1 MRRLAPPLS
10 VIEDALFDPS
20 PALLQRWLEG
30 DPSLSAE
37 RRAALEADP
46 AAQAYATVW
55 RQEPPAPCDQ
65 PPDFAVALPA
75 HLAEQIEARVAAN
88 ALNLAPEP
96 RPGLILQI
104 DSARIPSGPLDWD
117 LARPLAVLLSEP
129 AEHPSV
135 WYGWLMSPE
144 TDYASYWDL
153 LLEEGDAPVDPSVAM
168 VQVYNPVHIYCP
180 AASRALGQLAPP
192 RLAAVRTLAADFL
205 LGDTTSLPETDPG
218 MLLQRT
224 TSEGHLIVTG
234 TPLGD
239 EQDPRHAYQELYIA
253 VADYIRAMAGQALAE
268 LAEPAPA
275 PWWQRTLAALR
286 DAADQWQVTLTPVPV
301 LAMGPG
307 SSGVSE
313 SDTTVAT
320 WRLGETLDLQ
330 LIPGPDGQSVQIH
343 ATLAPGQP
351 PVTLALVEADGLVT
365 QQRRLDAQQPDGDLW
380 AEAGLTLSVRDEA
393 GGRLFEARLPDPL
406 AGQS

>member
-20 PALLQRWLEG
+20 PALVQRWLEG

-37 RRAALEADP
+37 RRAALDADP
-46 AAQAYATVW
+46 AAQAYAAAW
-55 RQEPPAPCDQ
+55 RQESPASRDQ

-88 ALNLAPEP
+88 ALNLASEP

-104 DSARIPSGPLDWD
+104 DSARTPSGPLDRD

-153 LLEEGDAPVDPSVAM
+153 LLEEEDTPVDPSVAM

-180 AASRALGQLAPP
+180 AATRALGQLGPN
-192 RLAAVRTLAADFL
+192 RLAAVRALAADFL
-205 LGDTTSLPETDPG
+205 LGQMTDLPAADPG
-218 MLLQRT
+218 VLLQRA
-224 TSEGHLIVTG
+224 TSAGHLIVTG

-239 EQDPRHAYQELYIA
+239 EEDPRHTYQELYIV
-253 VADYIRAMAGQALAE
+253 VADYIRAMASQALAE

-275 PWWQRTLAALR
+275 PWWQRALDALR
-286 DAADQWQVTLTPVPV
+286 DAAEQWQLTLTPVPV
-301 LAMGPG
+301 LAMGP
-307 SSGVSE
+307 E
-313 SDTTVAT
+313 TPDTPVAT
-320 WRLGETLDLQ
+320 WRLGEALDLQ
-330 LIPGPDGQSVQIH
+330 LIPGADGQSVQIH
-343 ATLAPGQP
+343 ASLAPGQP
-351 PVTLALVEADGLVT
+351 PVTLALVETDGLVT

-380 AEAGLTLSVRDEA
+380 AEAGLTLSMRDEA

>member
-20 PALLQRWLEG
+20 PALMQRWVEG

-37 RRAALEADP
+37 RRAACEADP
-46 AAQAYATVW
+46 AAQAYAAAW
-55 RQEPPAPCDQ
+55 RQEPPAPLGQ
-65 PPDFAVALPA
+65 PPDFAVELPA
-75 HLAEQIEARVAAN
+75 HIAEQIDARVATQ
-88 ALNLAPEP
+88 ALNLSAEP

-104 DSARIPSGPLDWD
+104 DSARTPSGPLDWD

-144 TDYASYWDL
+144 TDYACYWDL
-153 LLEEGDAPVDPSVAM
+153 LLEEEDAPVDPSVAM

-180 AASRALGQLAPP
+180 AASRALGQLSPT
-192 RLAAVRTLAADFL
+192 RLAAARTLAADFL
-205 LGDTTSLPETDPG
+205 IGQPADLPAADPG
-218 MLLQRT
+218 ALLLRS
-224 TSEGHLIVTG
+224 TSEGHLILTG

-239 EQDPRHAYQELYIA
+239 EQDPRHAYQELYIV
-253 VADYIRAMAGQALAE
+253 VADYIRAMARQALAE
-268 LAEPAPA
+268 LAEPEPA
-275 PWWQRTLAALR
+275 PWWQRALAALR
-286 DAADQWQVTLTPVPV
+286 DAAEQWQVTLTPVPV

-307 SSGVSE
+307 TPAVSE
-313 SDTTVAT
+313 TDSPAAT

-330 LIPGPDGQSVQIH
+330 LLPGPDGQSVQIH
-343 ATLAPGQP
+343 ATLASGHA
-351 PVTLALVEADGLVT
+351 PVTLALLEPDGLVT
-365 QQRRLDAQQPDGDLW
+365 QQRRLDAQQPHGDLW

-406 AGQS
+406 AGHP